1 MIPLAVRIV
10 MFEVTGSFVNIVI
23 TILST
28 TFMSVQS
35 PKFDFVEP
43 KVSL

>member
-1 MIPLAVRIV
+1 MIPSVVRIV
-10 MFEVTGSFVNIVI
+10 MFEVTGSFVNVVV

-35 PKFDFVEP
+35 PRFVF
-43 KVSL
+43 V